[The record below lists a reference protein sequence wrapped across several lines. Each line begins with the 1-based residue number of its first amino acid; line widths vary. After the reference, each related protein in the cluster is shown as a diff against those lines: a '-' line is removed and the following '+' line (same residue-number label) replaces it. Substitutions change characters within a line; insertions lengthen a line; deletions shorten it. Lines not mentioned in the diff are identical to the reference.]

1 MTVSSVHQSISEF
14 ISEFRHSGT
23 LWTGRGEGIIRQ
35 SAGLTI
41 QVYNY
46 NQLVASDGRRSELSL
61 RCQSPHAPPASLSMT
76 PSQTVVPHCEAQ
88 LG

>member
-14 ISEFRHSGT
+14 ISELRHSGT

-41 QVYNY
+41 QV
-46 NQLVASDGRRSELSL
+46 SITITS
-61 RCQSPHAPPASLSMT
+61 
-76 PSQTVVPHCEAQ
+76 
-88 LG
+88 